1 MDCTFITYRDL
12 PELDPDDK
20 LALEVLSSRG
30 YKCQAAVWDDPKVD
44 WENAG
49 VCVLR
54 STWDYHLKLNEFKT
68 WLDSLVA
75 KTTVVNHPAYLKWS
89 MHKTY
94 LAELE
99 AAGLPIVPT
108 VILRRTL
115 ENGERAH
122 YARPYT
128 TGTTWEKSIIKP
140 AVGLATSGVMVMNQ
154 NNVDDA
160 CAHVEKLLET
170 GDVLLQPFLESVNG
184 YGERSLVFFNGEY
197 SHSARKTAFQALAV
211 AGGAGETFA
220 EDVEEEIAVA
230 KQVAAQLPR
239 LASHTVPPVYC
250 RIDLVRNDRNEPVVL
265 EVELIEPTLFL
276 SLYEPAARAFADA
289 IEAVMAG
296 STSRTGIHS

>member
-12 PELDPDDK
+12 PDLDPDDK

-30 YKCQAAVWDDPKVD
+30 YKCQAAVWDDPEVD

-68 WLDSLVA
+68 WLDSLIA
-75 KTTVVNHPAYLKWS
+75 NTTVVNHPAYLKWN

-108 VILRRTL
+108 VILKQNAK
-115 ENGERAH
+115 NGRA
-122 YARPYT
+122 ALSDAT
-128 TGTTWEKSIIKP
+128 FSKAIIKP
-140 AVGLATSGVMVMNQ
+140 AVGLATSGVMVMTQ
-154 NNVDDA
+154 DNVDA
-160 CAHVEKLLET
+160 AGAHVEKLLET

-230 KQVAAQLPR
+230 KKVAAQLPR